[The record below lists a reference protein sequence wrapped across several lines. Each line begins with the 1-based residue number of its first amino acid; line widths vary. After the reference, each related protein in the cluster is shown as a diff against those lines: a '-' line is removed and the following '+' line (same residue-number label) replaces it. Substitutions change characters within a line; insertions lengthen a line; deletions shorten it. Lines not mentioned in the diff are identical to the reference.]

1 MRRILITGASR
12 GIGRA
17 LAVRLTD
24 RDSILYLHGRDLAA
38 LEETADMVRNNGGAA
53 EAIVADL
60 SREKDIVALADSTGG
75 KPLDVLINN
84 AGVAFVKPIGDLT
97 IEEWR
102 TTVDVNITAPF
113 LLTQRL
119 LPAMR
124 KGSTIVNVLSIAAVN
139 GFPTWTSYCASK
151 FALDGLSRALREEL
165 RPRGIR
171 VVTVIPAATNTAIW
185 DSIEGNFSREKMLS
199 PDEVA
204 EAIAFAISR
213 PDNVLVETLT
223 IGNIAGT
230 L

>member
-1 MRRILITGASR
+1 MKRILITGASR

-17 LAVRLTD
+17 LAIRLADEGST
-24 RDSILYLHGRDLAA
+24 LYLHGRDRAA
-38 LEETADMVRNNGGAA
+38 LEETAELVRNSGGKT

-60 SREKDIVALADSTGG
+60 SKDNDIAALADAVSGG
-75 KPLDVLINN
+75 PLDVLVNN
-84 AGVAFVKPIGDLT
+84 AGVAFVKPLEELT
-97 IEEWR
+97 ADEWR
-102 TTVDVNITAPF
+102 TTMDVNVTAPF

-124 KGSTIVNVLSIAAVN
+124 SGSTIVNVLSIAAVN

-151 FALDGLSRALREEL
+151 FALDGFSRALREEL

-171 VVTVIPAATNTAIW
+171 VVTVTPAATNTEIW
-185 DSIEGNFSREKMLS
+185 DTIAGNFAREKMLR
-199 PDEVA
+199 PEEVA

-213 PDNVLVETLT
+213 PSDVLLETLS
-223 IGNIAGT
+223 IGNIAGA

>member
-1 MRRILITGASR
+1 MRRILVTGASR

-53 EAIVADL
+53 ETIVADL
-60 SREKDIVALADSTGG
+60 SQERDIVALADSTGG

-119 LPAMR
+119 LPAMHG
-124 KGSTIVNVLSIAAVN
+124 GSTIVNVLSIAAVN
-139 GFPTWTSYCASK
+139 GFPSWTSYCASK
-151 FALDGLSRALREEL
+151 FALDGFSRALREEL

-171 VVTVIPAATNTAIW
+171 VVTVIPAATDTAIW

-213 PDNVLVETLT
+213 PDDVLVETLT